1 MSYKPIQTTDLT
13 NTCDIFSRGLSLLN
27 FNMKLIFRLQINNA
41 ITNFFLKIFD
51 SVKCL
56 KGVLKSIFLSVNLK
70 WKLSP
75 YLSFTVISNNLYSK
89 KSETAR
95 VLSFPNSPQRS
106 LVFLRNKQMYY

>member
-1 MSYKPIQTTDLT
+1 MNYKPIQTTDLT
-13 NTCDIFSRGLSLLN
+13 NTCDIFSRGLSLMN

-41 ITNFFLKIFD
+41 ITIFFKIFD
-51 SVKCL
+51 SIKCL
-56 KGVLKSIFLSVNLK
+56 KGVLESIFLSDNLK

-75 YLSFTVISNNLYSK
+75 SLSFTVISNNLHSK